1 MHARPFLPRSV
12 RNNIMPCL
20 KPPFELYLGKVK
32 WKVPYT
38 TIKHGFASALAS
50 AWLWVCVPSL
60 AVLWSFML
68 SFWWSSSKSSLW
80 WWSSWRGRWCW
91 WWRGRWGWWWRKP
104 ADQMVVSSCARCVGG
119 TAPPTP
125 QLIQE
130 YNTIPEYF
138 QKILSIFYPF
148 CTKYFDLFIKKSFI
162 FSNCLPSCTVIA
174 LHFSKPLGVEKVVQC
189 PTTTIGPALQKFTP
203 GPWAPDTS
211 PLIPVRTF
219 RQASKHGWVI
229 LRQDE
234 LNIYVL
240 VSCGSQNN
248 IHPCS

>member
-138 QKILSIFYPF
+138 QKILSIFCPF
-148 CTKYFDLFIKKSFI
+148 CTKYFVLFIKKVLYFPTAYHHAQWSH
-162 FSNCLPSCTVIA
+162 CTFQSHWVLRRLSSVQPPPLA
-174 LHFSKPLGVEKVVQC
+174 LLCKSSPLG
-189 PTTTIGPALQKFTP
+189 P
-203 GPWAPDTS
+203 G
-211 PLIPVRTF
+211 PLIPHPWYLCEHSAR
-219 RQASKHGWVI
+219 RRSMGGWF
-229 LRQDE
+229 
-234 LNIYVL
+234 
-240 VSCGSQNN
+240 
-248 IHPCS
+248 